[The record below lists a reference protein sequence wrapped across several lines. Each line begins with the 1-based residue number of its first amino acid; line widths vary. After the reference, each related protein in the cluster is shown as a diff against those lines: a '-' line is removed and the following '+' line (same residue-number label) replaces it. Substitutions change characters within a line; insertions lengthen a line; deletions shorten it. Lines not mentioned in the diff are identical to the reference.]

1 VPIDHFEHMMEG
13 SELFTGYALDGLG
26 QAPNDDEISSMP
38 DVERMI
44 QLPWQPDIAWL
55 PADNYFH
62 GEPYPLN
69 TRVALK
75 RVLAEAAALGFGMNL
90 GIECEIYVLKLVD
103 GRFVV
108 PDPTDTLTKP
118 CYDLR
123 AFLRSFPFLDR
134 MVTLMNELGWDVYS
148 FDHEDGNGQF
158 EFDFRHA
165 DALTM
170 CDRYVFWRYMVKHVA
185 AEFGLVATFMPKPFG
200 DKTGN
205 GAHFNM
211 SLADLRSGAN
221 LFAAGRG
228 EDAGRLGLSPLGYHY
243 VGGLLRH
250 GRALCAVLAPTVNSY
265 KRLIRRGGRAGHPGR
280 EDPNQQGIKEAARQM
295 IRRALMLALALVA
308 TAGTVL
314 AKEPLK
320 VGYSDWPGFTA
331 WEIAKVKGLFKKNGV
346 DVDLVWFPVYTD
358 SLTALNTGQLDCN
371 LQTWSDTMAPLAEGI
386 PLKAV
391 LLLDNSYGN
400 DAMVAKPGIASPK
413 DLKGK
418 TIATELGTCDHF
430 LMLKALASAGLTEK
444 DVTYTNLTVPDAAAA
459 FIAGKVDAAVIWQ
472 PWVSQIQREGTG
484 KVVYSSA
491 DIPGLIPDLA
501 VCRTSVVE
509 QRPKDI
515 QNLVNTWFDIIAFLK
530 ANQDEAVAIMAK
542 VVEQPPDAYK
552 AFMPGTRFFDLP
564 MNLKSF
570 EKRPNDDS
578 SLAGS
583 GKTISEFLVS
593 VGQIKKVPDYDAAI
607 DPKFIKAVK
616 Q

>member
-1 VPIDHFEHMMEG
+1 MSQAARSAAASQKEELRARGIRYCVGAYVDIHGNPKAKCVPIDHFEHMMEG

-103 GRFVV
+103 GCFVV

-228 EDAGRLGLSPLGYHY
+228 EDAGGLGLSPLGYHY

-265 KRLIRRGGRAGHPGR
+265 KRLIRRGAMSYYSWAPVFNSFGTNNRSNSIRVPMGGGRCEYRNA
-280 EDPNQQGIKEAARQM
+280 
-295 IRRALMLALALVA
+295 
-308 TAGTVL
+308 
-314 AKEPLK
+314 
-320 VGYSDWPGFTA
+320 
-331 WEIAKVKGLFKKNGV
+331 
-346 DVDLVWFPVYTD
+346 
-358 SLTALNTGQLDCN
+358 
-371 LQTWSDTMAPLAEGI
+371 
-386 PLKAV
+386 
-391 LLLDNSYGN
+391 
-400 DAMVAKPGIASPK
+400 
-413 DLKGK
+413 
-418 TIATELGTCDHF
+418 
-430 LMLKALASAGLTEK
+430 
-444 DVTYTNLTVPDAAAA
+444 
-459 FIAGKVDAAVIWQ
+459 
-472 PWVSQIQREGTG
+472 
-484 KVVYSSA
+484 
-491 DIPGLIPDLA
+491 
-501 VCRTSVVE
+501 
-509 QRPKDI
+509 
-515 QNLVNTWFDIIAFLK
+515 
-530 ANQDEAVAIMAK
+530 
-542 VVEQPPDAYK
+542 
-552 AFMPGTRFFDLP
+552 
-564 MNLKSF
+564 
-570 EKRPNDDS
+570 DS
-578 SLAGS
+578 SLNPYLAATLCLAAGLEGVREKLDPGLPHAENLYECS
-583 GKTISEFLVS
+583 DEQLAALGVQPLPRTLGEAVEAFAADPFVERVLGTELRDEFVRYKRAEWEEYHQHVS
-593 VGQIKKVPDYDAAI
+593 DWEIKRYAQ
-607 DPKFIKAVK
+607 FF
-616 Q
+616 

>member
-1 VPIDHFEHMMEG
+1 MSQAARSAMASQKEELRARGIRYCVGAYVDIHGNPKAKCVPIDHFEHMMEG

-44 QLPWQPDIAWL
+44 QLPWQPDIAWM

-75 RVLAEAAALGFGMNL
+75 RVLAEAAELGFGMNL
-90 GIECEIYVLKLVD
+90 GVECEIYVLKFVD

-158 EFDFRHA
+158 EFDFRYA

-185 AEFGLVATFMPKPFG
+185 EEFGLVATFMPKPFA

-221 LFAAGRG
+221 LFAANRSEDPRG
-228 EDAGRLGLSPLGYHY
+228 LGLSQLGYHY

-265 KRLIRRGGRAGHPGR
+265 KRLIRRGAMSYYSWAPIFNSFGTNNRSNSIRVPMGGGRCEYRNA
-280 EDPNQQGIKEAARQM
+280 
-295 IRRALMLALALVA
+295 
-308 TAGTVL
+308 
-314 AKEPLK
+314 
-320 VGYSDWPGFTA
+320 
-331 WEIAKVKGLFKKNGV
+331 
-346 DVDLVWFPVYTD
+346 
-358 SLTALNTGQLDCN
+358 
-371 LQTWSDTMAPLAEGI
+371 
-386 PLKAV
+386 
-391 LLLDNSYGN
+391 
-400 DAMVAKPGIASPK
+400 
-413 DLKGK
+413 
-418 TIATELGTCDHF
+418 
-430 LMLKALASAGLTEK
+430 
-444 DVTYTNLTVPDAAAA
+444 
-459 FIAGKVDAAVIWQ
+459 
-472 PWVSQIQREGTG
+472 
-484 KVVYSSA
+484 
-491 DIPGLIPDLA
+491 
-501 VCRTSVVE
+501 
-509 QRPKDI
+509 
-515 QNLVNTWFDIIAFLK
+515 
-530 ANQDEAVAIMAK
+530 
-542 VVEQPPDAYK
+542 
-552 AFMPGTRFFDLP
+552 
-564 MNLKSF
+564 
-570 EKRPNDDS
+570 DS
-578 SLAGS
+578 SLNPYLAATLCLAAGLEGVREKLDPGLPHAENLYECS
-583 GKTISEFLVS
+583 DEQL
-593 VGQIKKVPDYDAAI
+593 AAI
-607 DPKFIKAVK
+607 GVQPLPRTLGEAVEAFAADPFVERVLGTELRNEFIRYKRAEWEEYHQHVSDWEIK
-616 Q
+616 RYAQFF